1 MLFHEELFTRSQCT
15 CCQQEIT
22 GVGIECVECHNGNLR
37 LCCECFTLGAEVGQH
52 KADHKYRFFDSGSL
66 VLGFKPN
73 NAKESSATQDAETEK
88 SPIWSAREEI
98 RLLDAIEQYGF
109 GNWQDIS
116 KHIETKTPAEA
127 KTEYVNRYVVGTLGE
142 LTWPSNIPNEVNRS
156 ICNSQIQK
164 PVDHTVPC
172 DDGPLSPSLTQ
183 RLPPLEITPDEML
196 QLVYMPNRDDYE
208 KEYDNEAEKLVSQLS
223 FTAEDEE
230 VEIGLKLA
238 LVDMYARRLRERAR
252 RKRMIRD
259 YQLVSKF
266 FKKDKTRSNG
276 SSLDPLGTK
285 ESFKGQFAAYEKN
298 LQEKLRPFAQ
308 FHNSR
313 EFEHLIRNLVKEK
326 EMKHRL
332 TELYKY
338 RSNGIRRL
346 DDCSEFER
354 IKGLAAAKK
363 QSLETI
369 SENQEGR
376 SGTKKVPSVENS
388 AAPLLVRQLQQALP
402 SSSPKA
408 KSTTLSSIVN
418 DVSVGASPSAARNLT
433 PQQFSKDE
441 SNLKSFMELNELG
454 HASLPQDLEDPKKA
468 ETRTQPYN
476 ESSSLL
482 KEKLKASDDQF
493 TVDIIPSADLLTD
506 KELQLCMRTNIYPAQ
521 FLTIKTALLLARK
534 PKTDNQPNVELKEI
548 PCPPNIHTS
557 DWEYMVT
564 FFKKNYY

>member
-369 SENQEGR
+369 SENQEKWNKESTISRKFSRPFTSSSTATGASVKFTQSQIYDAEQHRKRRKRRRKPLCRPKSHTAAVLQRRIQLKKLHGIKRIGTCFIASGSGR
-376 SGTKKVPSVENS
+376 SEESGNTH
-388 AAPLLVRQLQQALP
+388 
-402 SSSPKA
+402 
-408 KSTTLSSIVN
+408 TTLQ
-418 DVSVGASPSAARNLT
+418 R
-433 PQQFSKDE
+433 
-441 SNLKSFMELNELG
+441 
-454 HASLPQDLEDPKKA
+454 
-468 ETRTQPYN
+468 
-476 ESSSLL
+476 
-482 KEKLKASDDQF
+482 KL
-493 TVDIIPSADLLTD
+493 IPT
-506 KELQLCMRTNIYPAQ
+506 KRKTKGFGRPIY
-521 FLTIKTALLLARK
+521 
-534 PKTDNQPNVELKEI
+534 
-548 PCPPNIHTS
+548 C
-557 DWEYMVT
+557 
-564 FFKKNYY
+564 